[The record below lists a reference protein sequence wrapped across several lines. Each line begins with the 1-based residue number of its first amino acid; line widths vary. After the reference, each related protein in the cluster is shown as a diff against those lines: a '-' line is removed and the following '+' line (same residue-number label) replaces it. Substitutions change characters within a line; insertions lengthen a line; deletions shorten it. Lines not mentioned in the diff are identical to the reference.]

1 MVLLLGWIF
10 SYLLEVESKRKV
22 SSRPPSKE
30 KVAKLKL
37 CSLSSLSVD
46 ESVRVCI
53 SLSVVESLVCVIPCS
68 SSLLALCVY
77 KSVRV

>member
-1 MVLLLGWIF
+1 MFLLAVRY
-10 SYLLEVESKRKV
+10 SAMLLEVESKRKV

-37 CSLSSLSVD
+37 CSLNSLSVD

-53 SLSVVESLVCVIPCS
+53 SLSVDESVTV
-68 SSLLALCVY
+68 
-77 KSVRV
+77 